1 MSIRLAGQ
9 RCALADG
16 GTGLSVSMPNGEDA
30 TTPQA
35 DLPFLFDY
43 SLPPPFEQWIF
54 PMVHNDTGALSSV
67 DQEVPQV
74 QPRQAL
80 ADFPVGTTPDT
91 SRTENN
97 PFVTN
102 PNEAAAYLNLLAS
115 LQASEAF
122 PGASQF

>member
-1 MSIRLAGQ
+1 MTWSDDMI
-9 RCALADG
+9 
-16 GTGLSVSMPNGEDA
+16 GLTVSMPNGEDA
-30 TTPQA
+30 TTPQP

-54 PMVHNDTGALSSV
+54 PMIPTETG
-67 DQEVPQV
+67 
-74 QPRQAL
+74 
-80 ADFPVGTTPDT
+80 TPDHMDRVNVQSSQPAQGGNDLT
-91 SRTENN
+91 FDNASGGEAEAAQSNIFMTD
-97 PFVTN
+97 